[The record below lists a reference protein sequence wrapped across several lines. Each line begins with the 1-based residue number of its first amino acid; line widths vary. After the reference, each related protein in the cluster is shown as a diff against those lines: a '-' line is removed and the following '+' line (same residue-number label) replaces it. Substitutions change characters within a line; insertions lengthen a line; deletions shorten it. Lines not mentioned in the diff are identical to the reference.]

1 MNLVFFP
8 RFCESFTET
17 TNIRDKKM
25 QGDPDSTQNNINM
38 SSTEDDA
45 SGQIRFIKPC
55 AGEVSDGKWFGHFL
69 INMKFIVFV
78 R

>member
-1 MNLVFFP
+1 
-8 RFCESFTET
+8 
-17 TNIRDKKM
+17 M

-69 INMKFIVFV
+69 INMKFIVVV